1 MGNMDEWHWA
11 VSTEQ
16 MLYDASIHNYFLGI
30 FRGRLPFPKWLIL
43 RSSVLWPRRF
53 DTFFFSSRL
62 NFKVK
67 IFWPIN
73 CPISES
79 TSDFFYVGR
88 HFWFIMRR
96 IGWNIC
102 SAKRLNQ
109 QCLRRWWIMK
119 YYAAS
124 YSSSRRKKKLWFRRR
139 EKSVSNNRNVSNV
152 IDKVR
157 TLHTYMIGTRHAS
170 LFERIRYANLLSLVF
185 IHSSQKWLS
194 ALTDS
199 KRHYS
204 FSILQEKKMLKINS
218 KCSVHVQ

>member
-1 MGNMDEWHWA
+1 MFSDR
-11 VSTEQ
+11 V
-16 MLYDASIHNYFLGI
+16 DSIHF
-30 FRGRLPFPKWLIL
+30 
-43 RSSVLWPRRF
+43 
-53 DTFFFSSRL
+53 FFFS
-62 NFKVK
+62 FK
-67 IFWPIN
+67 FQ
-73 CPISES
+73 SENILGNKLF
-79 TSDFFYVGR
+79 DLRVDVRFF
-88 HFWFIMRR
+88 
-96 IGWNIC
+96 
-102 SAKRLNQ
+102 
-109 QCLRRWWIMK
+109 LRR
-119 YYAAS
+119 
-124 YSSSRRKKKLWFRRR
+124 SSLLIYNAQNRMEHMLCKTIESAMLEKMMNHGILRCIVQLKSQKKKLWFRRR